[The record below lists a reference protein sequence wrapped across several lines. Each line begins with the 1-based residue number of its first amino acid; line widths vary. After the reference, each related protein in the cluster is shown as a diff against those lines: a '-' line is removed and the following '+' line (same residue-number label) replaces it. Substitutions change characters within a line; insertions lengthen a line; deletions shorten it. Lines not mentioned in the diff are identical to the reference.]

1 MHMKKVLN
9 FENFHM
15 YFTCDTL
22 TRKINPY
29 IYRRGGKYGMPL
41 FKKFEWLKFPVS
53 VFVGGHGKEE
63 KNGHFQYFLHLL
75 VDFARKE

>member
-1 MHMKKVLN
+1 
-9 FENFHM
+9 
-15 YFTCDTL
+15 
-22 TRKINPY
+22 
-29 IYRRGGKYGMPL
+29 MPL